1 MCYTGLR
8 HNRCGQLH
16 EGEELGEGAS
26 QNVGQRNLLS
36 HRRKQNRSRK
46 GETRLGGGS

>member
-1 MCYTGLR
+1 MFISGLR

-36 HRRKQNRSRK
+36 HRRKQNRSRE
-46 GETRLGGGS
+46 GETRLCGGS